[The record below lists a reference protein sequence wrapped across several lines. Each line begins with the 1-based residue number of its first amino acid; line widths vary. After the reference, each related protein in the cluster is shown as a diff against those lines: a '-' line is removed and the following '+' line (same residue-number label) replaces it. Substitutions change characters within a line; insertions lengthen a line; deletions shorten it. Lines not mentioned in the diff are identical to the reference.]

1 MRTTTVKTNLIAL
14 CILTQ
19 CAATDAAGAA
29 TIEAWSALCAEGDS
43 ALSSQSPSI
52 AEQKYRQA
60 VALVKKQSKN
70 PEDLDKC
77 LLKLA
82 SALTLLDR
90 TGEARTI
97 LQQMLNQ
104 HQKKFGSNSSRL
116 TAVLM
121 GLGSIEEAAG
131 DHTLAM
137 SYYNRALAISEKNY
151 GTYSPDAAFALRGIG
166 RVHGKM
172 GNKAAATD
180 SYKRA
185 ITILSKE
192 PNLEAA
198 EQLKA
203 VTHDYGDLLK
213 GSDTSDKNL
222 IDDFQK
228 EIFNDRQPLKSP
240 ATSGSGTRIP
250 DSETSSNS
258 GASTR
263 GSTLTGTVQSQW
275 QQQSEQQ
282 LAQARNSDTNEN
294 EAVSLRGIH
303 MPSSDAALKPAFKVV
318 SDTIFQQNRY
328 HLGEAQYQRMIAADT
343 DSLGPNHPS
352 VANDLNGLAQL
363 YIAQKRF
370 TEARSCLTRALA
382 IYEATYQS
390 QNVLTINTMA
400 SLASVESNLGN
411 IPAATK
417 LYREALSN
425 AQETLGPNSLET
437 AKILNGLAFLYYQ
450 QGQLDKASTFYQWA
464 IASTEKA
471 VGTKDPLLA
480 ACLKDYALV
489 LRGLDKDNQAS
500 EVEQRAGRILS
511 Q

>member
-1 MRTTTVKTNLIAL
+1 MRTPTGKTALIAL
-14 CILTQ
+14 CIFTA
-19 CAATDAAGAA
+19 CVSSDAASAAATS
-29 TIEAWSALCAEGDS
+29 ESWSEVYAEGDS
-43 ALSSQSPSI
+43 ALNAQTPSI
-52 AEQKYRQA
+52 AEQRFRKA
-60 VALVKKQSKN
+60 VELVKKQSKD
-70 PEDLDKC
+70 PADLDKC
-77 LLKLA
+77 LLKLS

-90 TGEARTI
+90 TAEARSI
-97 LQQMLNQ
+97 LQQMLTE
-104 HQKKFGSNSSRL
+104 HQRKFGSNSSRL

-137 SYYNRALAISEKNY
+137 TYYNRALQISEKNY
-151 GTYSPDAAFALRGIG
+151 GTYSPDAAIALRGIG
-166 RVHGKM
+166 RMHGKM
-172 GNKAAATD
+172 GNKTAATD

-203 VTHDYGDLLK
+203 VTHEYGDLLK
-213 GSDTSDKNL
+213 GSDTSDRNL

-228 EIFNDRQPLKSP
+228 DIFNDQQPNKTP
-240 ATSGSGTRIP
+240 ATSGSGTNLNIP
-250 DSETSSNS
+250 PTSGSNLS
-258 GASTR
+258 GV
-263 GSTLTGTVQSQW
+263 VQSQW

-282 LAQARNSDTNEN
+282 LSQVRTSDTNEN

-303 MPSSDAALKPAFKVV
+303 MPSSDEALKPAFKVV

-328 HLGEAQYQRMIAADT
+328 HAGEAQYKRMIAADT

-382 IYEATYQS
+382 IYEATYHS

-400 SLASVESNLGN
+400 ALASVEANLGH
-411 IPAATK
+411 IPEATK
-417 LYREALSN
+417 LYRESLSN

-437 AKILNGLAFLYYQ
+437 AKILNGLAFLYFQ

-471 VGTKDPLLA
+471 VGARDPLLA
-480 ACLKDYALV
+480 ACLKDYAQV
-489 LRGLDKDNQAS
+489 LRGLDKNTQAS
-500 EVEQRAGRILS
+500 EVEQRAGQILS

>member
-1 MRTTTVKTNLIAL
+1 MRTPTVKTTLLAL
-14 CILTQ
+14 CVLTQ
-19 CAATDAAGAA
+19 CVATNPSSAATA
-29 TIEAWSALCAEGDS
+29 ESWSALYAEGDS

-52 AEQKYRQA
+52 AEQKFRQA
-60 VALVKKQSKN
+60 VALVKKQSKS

-77 LLKLA
+77 LLKQA

-90 TGEARTI
+90 TGEARAI

-104 HQKKFGSNSSRL
+104 HQRKFGSNSSKL

-172 GNKAAATD
+172 GNKTAATD

-198 EQLKA
+198 EQLKG

-213 GSDTSDKNL
+213 GTDTSDRNL

-228 EIFNDRQPLKSP
+228 DIFNDRQPLKTP
-240 ATSGSGTRIP
+240 ATSGSG
-250 DSETSSNS
+250 SNISVPLSTGSNPS
-258 GASTR
+258 GSN
-263 GSTLTGTVQSQW
+263 LTGTVQSQW

-282 LAQARNSDTNEN
+282 LAQARSSDTNEN

-352 VANDLNGLAQL
+352 VANDFNGLAQL

-370 TEARSCLTRALA
+370 SEARSCLTRALA
-382 IYEATYQS
+382 IYEATYHS

-400 SLASVESNLGN
+400 SLASVESSLGH
-411 IPAATK
+411 IPEATK

-437 AKILNGLAFLYYQ
+437 AKILNGLAFLYFQ
-450 QGQLDKASTFYQWA
+450 QGQLDKASTFYEWA

-480 ACLKDYALV
+480 ACLKDYAQV
-489 LRGLDKDNQAS
+489 LRGLDKNTQAS